1 MKLTEHDVVWRISMH
16 ILAIEG
22 AVKELGI
29 STTAVN
35 VLLVLDCELEDQGLV
50 LVGEGLELG

>member
-1 MKLTEHDVVWRISMH
+1 MH

-22 AVKELGI
+22 TVKELGV

-35 VLLVLDCELEDQGLV
+35 VLLVLDCELKDQGLV

>member
-1 MKLTEHDVVWRISMH
+1 MH
-16 ILAIEG
+16 VLAIEG

-35 VLLVLDCELEDQGLV
+35 ILLVLDCELEDQGLV